1 MEVLL
6 MLIKNI
12 FEREAIKGGDKE
24 KEDIFYQVIF

>member
-6 MLIKNI
+6 MLIKKYLW
-12 FEREAIKGGDKE
+12 KGVDKE

>member
-6 MLIKNI
+6 MLIKKYLW
-12 FEREAIKGGDKE
+12 KGGDKE